1 MAQIVLTQA
10 ESELYFYNAL
20 CNAVGTG
27 YMEQMSLELCFDQNQ
42 YETAKQHL
50 IEQGKTGMCYE
61 DVLMQILKDGNT
73 LTLLDQ
79 ESDDEY
85 KINLSDVHT
94 KVSKTPFSHLTDTIN
109 EQDDAETASVILQ
122 TVFCGEVMYG

>member
-1 MAQIVLTQA
+1 MAEIILTQA
-10 ESELYFYNAL
+10 ESETYFHNSL
-20 CNAVGTG
+20 CNAIGTG

-42 YETAKQHL
+42 YETAKQNL
-50 IEQGKTGMCYE
+50 VEQGNTSICYE
-61 DVLMQILKDGNT
+61 DVLMQILRDGNT

-94 KVSKTPFSHLTDTIN
+94 KVSKTPFKHLIDIIS
-109 EQDDAETASVILQ
+109 EQDDAVTADVLLQ
-122 TVFCGEVMYG
+122 TVFCGEVIYG